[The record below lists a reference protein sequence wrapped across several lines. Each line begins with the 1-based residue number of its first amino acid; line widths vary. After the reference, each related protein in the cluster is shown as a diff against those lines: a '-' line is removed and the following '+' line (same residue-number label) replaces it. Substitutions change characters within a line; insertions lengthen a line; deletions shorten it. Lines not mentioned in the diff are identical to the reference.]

1 MYLVWCS
8 DQFSDVLEDVQTTV
22 VLNVVNK
29 FFLNSTMVILK
40 LAFGSFPFFPYSAC

>member
-8 DQFSDVLEDVQTTV
+8 DQFSDVLEDVQATV

-29 FFLNSTMVILK
+29 FF
-40 LAFGSFPFFPYSAC
+40 